1 MIDAA
6 ADEAQD
12 PAAKK
17 VNKDDAGNNAIPG
30 SGSDSDHPPAATA
43 QTKPATDELSPQ
55 ATTPSAENAE
65 PASAGF
71 PPRRRGILLG
81 THVEAS
87 AAVDDEKSL
96 SWMATQAVKALNAVK
111 ASQSEQLQALKAKAE
126 MSEGEPAPVSM
137 DEAIDLET
145 NESVGVSGEYEPV
158 IAEPGVMD
166 DGLAQAQKAPAGE
179 PAPVVPAAAR
189 MASTQG
195 APWSRILILGVL
207 VVIGV
212 LGYRHW
218 SSRNNVT
225 SDLSTP
231 SSVAIE
237 PTNPATGIDMTR
249 PPISA
254 VAATPAAASGR
265 AESPSAVAG
274 AASTPTP
281 PPASP
286 GAAITAT
293 HDQAVPKPTGLATG
307 AATPQPAPENPPTAV
322 NREEGQPPAVAAV
335 PAPEPAT
342 EPASPPAVEAGM
354 APMPGSATG
363 IQPATVG
370 VAPQPA
376 PAYPASATKP
386 EAWYPSAVPA
396 APSPPAEAGM
406 NAGQSVSPASPPP
419 VESGVTASQP
429 ASPPSPPPAVEAN
442 VPARQPVMPAPAA
455 RPRYPANGYGGYYR
469 PPSSWQ
475 PYYQPGYPQAPAR
488 R

>member
-6 ADEAQD
+6 ASEAQD

-17 VNKDDAGNNAIPG
+17 VNTDDAGNNANPG
-30 SGSDSDHPPAATA
+30 VGPDSDHPPAATA
-43 QTKPATDELSPQ
+43 QTKAAIDEQSPQ
-55 ATTPSAENAE
+55 APAQPTENAE
-65 PASAGF
+65 PASAGL

-81 THVEAS
+81 THAEAP

-96 SWMATQAVKALNAVK
+96 SWMASQAVKALNAVK

-126 MSEGEPAPVSM
+126 MSEGEPAPASR
-137 DEAIDLET
+137 DEGIDLET
-145 NESVGVSGEYEPV
+145 NETAGATGEYEPV
-158 IAEPGVMD
+158 IAESQVMD
-166 DGLAQAQKAPAGE
+166 DGLTQSPDVPTGE
-179 PAPVVPAAAR
+179 PASVVPAAAQ
-189 MASTQG
+189 MTSTQG
-195 APWSRILILGVL
+195 APWSTILILGVL

-218 SSRNNVT
+218 SSRNNAT

-237 PTNPATGIDMTR
+237 PINPATGIDMTR

-254 VAATPAAASGR
+254 VAAPPVAASGR

-274 AASTPTP
+274 TAPSLTPSAASSGT
-281 PPASP
+281 
-286 GAAITAT
+286 AITDT
-293 HDQAVPKPTGLATG
+293 HEPAVPRPAGLTAG
-307 AATPQPAPENPPTAV
+307 AATPRPAPENPPAAV
-322 NREEGQPPAVAAV
+322 SREEGHPPAVPAV

-342 EPASPPAVEAGM
+342 EHFSPPAVEAGM
-354 APMPGSATG
+354 APVHGSATE

-386 EAWYPSAVPA
+386 EAWYPSAVPS
-396 APSPPAEAGM
+396 APSPAAEAGM
-406 NAGQSVSPASPPP
+406 NARQSVPPSSPPP
-419 VESGVTASQP
+419 VEAGVAASRP
-429 ASPPSPPPAVEAN
+429 ASPSSPPPAVEAN
-442 VPARQPVMPAPAA
+442 VPARQPVIPAPAA
-455 RPRYPANGYGGYYR
+455 RPRYPANGYGYYQ

>member
-17 VNKDDAGNNAIPG
+17 VNTDGAGNNVNPG
-30 SGSDSDHPPAATA
+30 TGPDSDHPPAATA
-43 QTKPATDELSPQ
+43 QTKPVTDEPSPQ
-55 ATTPSAENAE
+55 ATTPPAENAQ
-65 PASAGF
+65 PTSAGF

-81 THVEAS
+81 TRAEAS
-87 AAVDDEKSL
+87 AAMDDEKSL

-126 MSEGEPAPVSM
+126 MSEAEPAPVSL
-137 DEAIDLET
+137 DESIDLET

-158 IAEPGVMD
+158 IAESRVVD
-166 DGLAQAQKAPAGE
+166 DGLTQARDVPTGE
-179 PAPVVPAAAR
+179 PASGVPAAAR
-189 MASTQG
+189 VTSTQG
-195 APWSRILILGVL
+195 APWSTILILGVL

-212 LGYRHW
+212 LGYRYW

-231 SSVAIE
+231 SSVAVE
-237 PTNPATGIDMTR
+237 PVNPATGVDMER

-254 VAATPAAASGR
+254 VAAPHAAASGR
-265 AESPSAVAG
+265 AESPPAVAG
-274 AASTPTP
+274 AVSSPAPS
-281 PPASP
+281 PASP
-286 GAAITAT
+286 GAAITDT
-293 HDQAVPKPTGLATG
+293 HEPAVAGPTGLAAG
-307 AATPQPAPENPPTAV
+307 AATSQPVHVNPPTAV
-322 NREEGQPPAVAAV
+322 SREEGHPPAVAAV
-335 PAPEPAT
+335 PATEPAT
-342 EPASPPAVEAGM
+342 EHASPPAVEAGM

-376 PAYPASATKP
+376 PAYPAPATKP
-386 EAWYPSAVPA
+386 QAWYPSAVPS
-396 APSPPAEAGM
+396 APSPSTEAGM
-406 NAGQSVSPASPPP
+406 NAGQSVSPSSPPP
-419 VESGVTASQP
+419 VEAGVAASQP

-442 VPARQPVMPAPAA
+442 VPARQPVTPAPAA

-475 PYYQPGYPQAPAR
+475 RYYQPGYPQAPAR